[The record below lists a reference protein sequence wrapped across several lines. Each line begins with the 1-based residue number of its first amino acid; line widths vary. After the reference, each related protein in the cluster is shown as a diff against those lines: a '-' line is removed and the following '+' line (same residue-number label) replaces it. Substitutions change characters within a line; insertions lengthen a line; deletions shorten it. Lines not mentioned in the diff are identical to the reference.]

1 MAYFTFMAF
10 ITGFNLIPG
19 FPWRLNNISAFH
31 SEKTF
36 ILKIRELRWKDRS
49 PPTLSGM
56 SQIFVAQP
64 GAPPRFANILFSC
77 SFLQD
82 NVLFAFPWTSFP
94 ISSGTGIRLRQYS
107 RWFSLPV
114 AEPGRIPHG
123 NPFPMEF
130 VFVSDSSRNPVI
142 IRFFPDAQFLMA
154 SLASEVFPDFLMQNY
169 FVVNCSKKSFEV
181 STVPADTPKNISSFR
196 SSFLVRCPDL
206 GTNAYSFVCA
216 CRNSTFSIEKSET
229 SQDASNAAHWNFKTI
244 RFRMII
250 QKLDFENYQKV

>member
-1 MAYFTFMAF
+1 MAYFAFMAF

-49 PPTLSGM
+49 PSTLSGM

-107 RWFSLPV
+107 RWFSLPG
-114 AEPGRIPHG
+114 AEPGRNPHG

-130 VFVSDSSRNPVI
+130 VFCFRQFPKSSNNPI
-142 IRFFPDAQFLMA
+142 LSGCSISNGITRIWGLPWFSYAKLFRGQLLKKIFWGFYCA
-154 SLASEVFPDFLMQNY
+154 SRHS
-169 FVVNCSKKSFEV
+169 
-181 STVPADTPKNISSFR
+181 
-196 SSFLVRCPDL
+196 
-206 GTNAYSFVCA
+206 
-216 CRNSTFSIEKSET
+216 
-229 SQDASNAAHWNFKTI
+229 
-244 RFRMII
+244 
-250 QKLDFENYQKV
+250 